1 MSRRPQQVV
10 PGRRREFRFPWRTR
24 RQLERE
30 IGEELE
36 FHLES
41 RVEDLI
47 GQGLEAGEA
56 RRRAH
61 EEFGDLES
69 ARADLT
75 RFGTTNEDKRQRR
88 MIIEELWLDIKY
100 ALRSLARTPGFSVV
114 AVAILALGIG
124 VNAAMFGAINLL
136 LLRTSGNVD
145 PERLVSLHSESVE
158 RPGSFRMI
166 SFPAYRLLRG
176 EIDSLD
182 EVAAHNLTIVGFKDR
197 DVTTRSMAILVS
209 DNYFSMFGEVPAQ
222 GRVFTE
228 QECRPGA
235 GVPVVITSH
244 GFWVRQG
251 SPENFVGSTLDI
263 NGQARTVVGV
273 TSPGFTGSTA
283 FMTPDFWFPIGSAAT
298 VSGGPMAAGDS
309 VDFEDPDN
317 NTVMIM
323 GRLREGQDAK
333 QLQAELDRLGAAL
346 EETYPSLGGPRQL
359 SSSPLSR
366 IAVSTDPSDD
376 RVLVGPSIL
385 LMAMTGI
392 VLLIACLNL
401 ANMFLAR
408 GAGRQSE
415 IAVRSSLGSGR
426 GRLVRQMLTESLVL
440 SLLGGLGGLVLAV
453 VASKALLATVGGLMP
468 FGLTI
473 NLDLSPDL
481 RVIAVTIS
489 FCVLATLAFGLGP
502 ALRVTR
508 GDLVGKLRSTLGAGG
523 GAAGS
528 SLAPRNLLI
537 VGQIALSLALL
548 TAGGLFFRGAL
559 NAARATPG
567 FALEDSLLVE
577 LDPSLVGY
585 DEGQSRETYRRV
597 IDVLE
602 TMPDIESVS
611 FASLVPFGAV
621 SSSRGVL
628 PATGELDLDQ
638 ARRALTYSIGT
649 DYFRTL
655 GLPVMRGRDFT
666 DAEIFDEPTSRVAI
680 IDEPLAEQLWPG
692 QEVIGR
698 QLRLVSSD
706 STGEPLEVVGV
717 VPGVRHDFFAKTAEP
732 HVYLPY
738 SQRYTAN
745 MSLHLKV
752 DERSSRLPHE
762 LLATVRDEIRMVDA
776 TVPVVALKT
785 MIDHRDQSLFVWV
798 VRAGAKVFA
807 GLGLVA
813 LLMALVG
820 IYGVRAF
827 LMSRR
832 TREIGL
838 RMALGAT
845 PRGVVGSL
853 VKDGLRPTLI
863 GLAVGAVLALG
874 IAQLLSSMLYQVS
887 ALDPLVLVGATT
899 LLLAFATLATYL
911 PARRATLIE
920 PTKALRSE

>member
-1 MSRRPQQVV
+1 MKRSV
-10 PGRRREFRFPWRTR
+10 PGQRREFRFPWRTK
-24 RQLERE
+24 RQLVSE
-30 IGEELE
+30 IDDELS
-36 FHLES
+36 FHLDS
-41 RVEDLI
+41 RIEDLV
-47 GQGLEAGEA
+47 GAGVEPREAH
-56 RRRAH
+56 RRAL

-75 RFGTTNEDKRQRR
+75 KLGTTNEDKRQRR
-88 MIIEELWLDIKY
+88 MIIEELWMDTRY
-100 ALRSLARTPGFSVV
+100 ALRSLARTPGFSIV
-114 AVAILALGIG
+114 AIAILALGIG
-124 VNAAMFGAINLL
+124 VNAAMFGIINVL
-136 LLRTSGNVD
+136 LLRTSGNVE

-158 RPGSFRMI
+158 RPGSYRMI
-166 SFPAYRLLRG
+166 SYPAYRLLRDG
-176 EIDSLD
+176 LESLED
-182 EVAAHNLTIVGFKDR
+182 LAAHNLTVVGIKNG
-197 DVTTRSMAILVS
+197 DVTTRSMAIIVS
-209 DNYFSMFGEVPAQ
+209 ANYFSMFDEVPAQ

-251 SPENFVGSTLDI
+251 SPENFVGSILDI

-273 TSPGFTGSTA
+273 ASPGFTGSTA

-298 VSGGPMAAGDS
+298 VLGGPMAGGAD

-323 GRLREGQDAK
+323 GRLREGRDAE
-333 QLQAELDRLGAAL
+333 QLQGELDRLGVVL
-346 EETYPSLGGPRQL
+346 EEAFPSAGGPRRL

-366 IAVSTDPSDD
+366 LAVSTDPSDD
-376 RVLVGPSIL
+376 RALIGPAML

-408 GAGRQSE
+408 GASRRSE

-426 GRLVRQMLTESLVL
+426 ARLVRQMLTESLVL
-440 SLLGGLGGLVLAV
+440 SVLGGLGGLALAV
-453 VASKALLATVGGLMP
+453 AASRALLATVVGLMP

-481 RVIAVTIS
+481 RVIAVTIF
-489 FCVLATLAFGLGP
+489 FCVFATLAFGLGP

-508 GDLVGKLRSTLGAGG
+508 GDLVGQLRSTLGAGS

-537 VGQIALSLALL
+537 VGQIALSLGLL
-548 TAGGLFFRGAL
+548 TAGGLFLRGAL

-585 DEGQSRETYRRV
+585 DEARTRETYRRV
-597 IDVLE
+597 LDVLG

-611 FASLVPFGAV
+611 FASMVPFGAV

-628 PATGELDLDQ
+628 PAAGELDVDQ
-638 ARRALTYSIGT
+638 ARRALTYTIGS

-655 GLPVMRGRDFT
+655 GLPVLRGRDFT
-666 DAEIFDEPTSRVAI
+666 RTEIFDEPTARVAI

-692 QEVIGR
+692 QEVVGR
-698 QLRLVSSD
+698 QIRLVSSSD
-706 STGEPLEVVGV
+706 STGEPLEIVGV
-717 VPGVRHDFFAKTAEP
+717 VPGVRHDFFAKQAEA

-738 SQRYTAN
+738 SQRHTAN

-752 DERSSRLPHE
+752 DDRSSRLPHE

-776 TVPVVALKT
+776 TVPVVTLKT
-785 MIDHRDQSLFVWV
+785 MIDHRDQSIFVWI

-807 GLGLVA
+807 GLGIVA

-827 LMSRR
+827 LMARR

-845 PRGVVGSL
+845 PGGVVGSL

-863 GLAVGAVLALG
+863 GLAIGAVLALG

-887 ALDPLVLVGATT
+887 ALDPVVLLGATL

-920 PTKALRSE
+920 PTLALRSE